1 MASGDR
7 KVDAR
12 MASLS
17 WYQNWQPD
25 IFFISKRFNLLSLV
39 GMLLVFFDFDF
50 DFEFQAGLKTSWM
63 NHVLDTLVKT
73 STSTSTTVST
83 SMSTTASFSLCREL
97 AAEYSR
103 LAQSPRQVRES
114 FQFVPL
120 IIIAFSPSPQLPSYV
135 F

>member
-39 GMLLVFFDFDF
+39 GMLLVFFDFE
-50 DFEFQAGLKTSWM
+50 FECQAGLKTSWM
-63 NHVLDTLVKT
+63 NHVLDTIVKT

-83 SMSTTASFSLCREL
+83 SMSTTA
-97 AAEYSR
+97 
-103 LAQSPRQVRES
+103 
-114 FQFVPL
+114 
-120 IIIAFSPSPQLPSYV
+120 
-135 F
+135 

>member
-39 GMLLVFFDFDF
+39 GMRLVFFDF
-50 DFEFQAGLKTSWM
+50 ECQFQAGLKTSWM

-83 SMSTTASFSLCREL
+83 SMSTTAQFSLCREL
-97 AAEYSR
+97 SAEYSC